1 MNIFHI
7 RVMSDSIF
15 FLLLQGIIFNGISKS
30 SYFLSEKSKFL
41 GLEFLLMKGSSFE
54 ASVKTIIPQEIERVK
69 LLISHN
75 FFEASANSPRWGH
88 DYRILKD

>member
-30 SYFLSEKSKFL
+30 SYFSSEKSKFL

-54 ASVKTIIPQEIERVK
+54 ASI
-69 LLISHN
+69 
-75 FFEASANSPRWGH
+75 
-88 DYRILKD
+88 